1 MDTIKIFIY
10 ETDTGKEP
18 YSQWEDKLDRKT
30 QAILPLRGKVLNVER
45 ARLDRILTNNE
56 LKSLIIALGT
66 NIGEMFN
73 IEKLRYSKVIIMTDA
88 DVDGSHIRTLLLT
101 LFFRYFPDLINNGN
115 IYIAQPPLYSIKK
128 GKEMTWLYTDNDLT
142 AYKKQHGIT
151 DEEFLEAEESEN
163 NEEVKEKTKSEKTKK
178 LNIQRYKGLG
188 EMNPDQLWETTMNPE
203 TRMMKRVEI
212 EDAEKA
218 SEIFDILMGGEVAP
232 RKKFIQTHAAS
243 VKNLDI

>member
-1 MDTIKIFIY
+1 
-10 ETDTGKEP
+10 
-18 YSQWEDKLDRKT
+18 
-30 QAILPLRGKVLNVER
+30 
-45 ARLDRILTNNE
+45 
-56 LKSLIIALGT
+56 
-66 NIGEMFN
+66 
-73 IEKLRYSKVIIMTDA
+73 
-88 DVDGSHIRTLLLT
+88 
-101 LFFRYFPDLINNGN
+101 
-115 IYIAQPPLYSIKK
+115 
-128 GKEMTWLYTDNDLT
+128 MTWLYTDKDLA

-163 NEEVKEKTKSEKTKK
+163 NEEVKEKTKSEKAKK